1 MRNLILAIVLWLI
14 AAVIYSGNYYLG
26 DFLKGTPAGR
36 YGSEITSLALMVP
49 TLLIIAW
56 FYARQTRG
64 DGWGTSAIG
73 TGILWVGMSVIV
85 KLILTRYVV
94 CAPPENLI
102 FSQYKIV
109 GDKMRECM
117 MSDYN
122 VMQGKMWPIIL
133 AVALVAPLIMGI
145 KYNR

>member
-1 MRNLILAIVLWLI
+1 MRNLILAIILWLI
-14 AAVIYSGNYYLG
+14 AVVIYSGNYYLG
-26 DFLKGTPAGR
+26 DFLKATPVGR

-73 TGILWVGMSVIV
+73 AGILWVGLSVIL
-85 KLILTRYVV
+85 KLVLNRYMV
-94 CAPPENLI
+94 CAPQDNLSI
-102 FSQYKIV
+102 ADYKMV
-109 GDKMRECM
+109 AEKMRECM

-122 VMQGKMWPIIL
+122 IGQGKLWPVVL

-145 KYNR
+145 KDNR

>member
-14 AAVIYSGNYYLG
+14 AAVVYAGNYYLG
-26 DFLKGTPAGR
+26 DFLKGTPVGR
-36 YGSEITSLALMVP
+36 YGAEISSLALMVP

-73 TGILWVGMSVIV
+73 AGILWVGLSVIV
-85 KLILTRYVV
+85 KLIVSRYAV
-94 CAPPENLI
+94 CAPPTDISLAEYI
-102 FSQYKIV
+102 KV
-109 GDKMRECM
+109 GEKMRDCI

-122 VMQGKMWPIIL
+122 VMEGKMWPVVL
-133 AVALVAPLIMGI
+133 GVALVAPLLMGI
-145 KYNR
+145 KDNR